1 MFALD
6 RPYYRHELLSIPL
19 CTQLVRKLP
28 AREKDEWVRQ
38 IDREQV
44 SEDVSGLAEW
54 AQARAKTM
62 RKRKRYNEQLASPV
76 KSSFNRGPVQTK
88 SKPQRYQ
95 TMITTT
101 SSASLPVNCALCER
115 DHSEVKC
122 STFLAATVD
131 KRGDIVKARKVCFG
145 CLKRGHQRRQ
155 CRQSSRCGVDS
166 CGKGHLFAA
175 CRCA

>member
-6 RPYYRHELLSIPL
+6 RPDYRHELLSIPL

-38 IDREQV
+38 IEREQL

-62 RKRKRYNEQLASPV
+62 RKRERYNEQPASPA
-76 KSSFNRGPVQTK
+76 KSSFSRGSVQTQ
-88 SKPQRYQ
+88 SRPQRYQ

-101 SSASLPVNCALCER
+101 SSASLPVKCSLCER

-122 STFLAATVD
+122 PTFLATTID
-131 KRGDIVKARKVCFG
+131 KRWDIEETARTAD
-145 CLKRGHQRRQ
+145 RRVAD
-155 CRQSSRCGVDS
+155 RE
-166 CGKGHLFAA
+166 
-175 CRCA
+175 

>member
-19 CTQLVRKLP
+19 CTQFVRKLP

-38 IDREQV
+38 IEREQV

-62 RKRKRYNEQLASPV
+62 RKRERYNEQPASPA
-76 KSSFNRGPVQTK
+76 KSSFNRGPVQTQP
-88 SKPQRYQ
+88 KPQRYQ

-101 SSASLPVNCALCER
+101 SSASLPVKCALCER
-115 DHSEVKC
+115 AHPEDKC
-122 STFLAATVD
+122 PTLLAPP
-131 KRGDIVKARKVCFG
+131 
-145 CLKRGHQRRQ
+145 
-155 CRQSSRCGVDS
+155 
-166 CGKGHLFAA
+166 
-175 CRCA
+175 

>member
-1 MFALD
+1 M
-6 RPYYRHELLSIPL
+6 
-19 CTQLVRKLP
+19 Q
-28 AREKDEWVRQ
+28 Q
-38 IDREQV
+38 IEREQV

-62 RKRKRYNEQLASPV
+62 RKRKRYNEQPASPG

-101 SSASLPVNCALCER
+101 RSNSLPVKCALCER

-122 STFLAATVD
+122 PTFLAATKD
-131 KRGDIVKARKVCFG
+131 KRWDIVKARKVCFG
-145 CLKRGHQRRQ
+145 CLKRGHQRRP
-155 CRQSSRCGVDS
+155 CRQSTKCGVDS
-166 CGKGHLFAA
+166 CGKGHHYLLHATEP
-175 CRCA
+175 REGLKPQNRRS